1 MKGWGT
7 VDPIEVIW
15 TLAALPGL
23 VVWVVNLV
31 SASRSL
37 RAVRVI
43 GIVNGR
49 RMIARYSVRKCW
61 VLVIIS
67 GVFVLIGV
75 SAMLRPPNPGAPR
88 WDWLSLLLTAGLLGA
103 PALITLLGFD
113 WRRVEASVLH
123 SARRD
128 TAGKTLYR
136 RADQ

>member
-7 VDPIEVIW
+7 VDPIELVW

-23 VVWVVNLV
+23 LVWIVNLV

-37 RAVRVI
+37 RTVRLA

-49 RMIARYSVRKCW
+49 RLIARYSVRKCW

-75 SAMLRPPNPGAPR
+75 SAMLRPPNPAAQH

-113 WRRVEASVLH
+113 WRRVEASVLAM
-123 SARRD
+123 ARHPV
-128 TAGKTLYR
+128 GKTLYR

>member
-7 VDPIEVIW
+7 VEPLELVW

-23 VVWVVNLV
+23 IIWIVNLT

-37 RAVRVI
+37 RAVRSA

-49 RMIARYSVRKCW
+49 RRIAQYTVRKCW
-61 VLVIIS
+61 VLIIIS
-67 GVFVLIGV
+67 AVFVLIGI
-75 SAMLRPPNPGAPR
+75 SALLRPPNPGVPD
-88 WDWLSLLLTAGLLGA
+88 WDWLRVLLTVGLLGA

-123 SARRD
+123 SARHN
-128 TAGKTLYR
+128 TTGKTLYR